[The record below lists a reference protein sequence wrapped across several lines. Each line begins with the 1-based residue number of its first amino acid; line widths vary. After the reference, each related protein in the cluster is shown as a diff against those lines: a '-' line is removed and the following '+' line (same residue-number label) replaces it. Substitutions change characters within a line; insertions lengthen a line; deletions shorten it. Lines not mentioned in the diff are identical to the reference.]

1 MKQRILNLFAF
12 ILLAVSA
19 SVHASITFN
28 LTTDLQSPSNTGTF
42 AGFITFNSSDVVAG
56 NIVYAPSFIDWGFTW
71 GTDLAV
77 SSTTPGAGW
86 FPGSDFIQFDSF
98 AEITTWAICVSTPND
113 CLYSSAPGFYSD
125 SYGNLNNTYPSTNSS
140 VIQSWARAND
150 VPEPVSLALVA
161 IALAGIGATRMR
173 KA

>member
-12 ILLAVSA
+12 ILLAVSTSA
-19 SVHASITFN
+19 YASITFN

-56 NIVYAPSFIDWGFTW
+56 NTVYAPSFIDWGFTW

-86 FPGSDFIQFDSF
+86 VSGLDFIQFDSF

-125 SYGNLNNTYPSTNSS
+125 SNGNLNNTYPSTNSS